1 MRNDTGKKYF
11 TLTEIDFILHTK
23 AFVGNDSF
31 NISCMENLV
40 ACISQV
46 VKALWATSMNSEL

>member
-1 MRNDTGKKYF
+1 MIQEKKYF